1 MAEVTVDACTHGFRP
16 PFPPRP
22 RALQATCAACAG
34 RPVCRVLQFM
44 GGKYAMSLTPQRAS
58 RSTRWSPSCACQ
70 VKSPG
75 ETRGDWKCEG
85 GSPAPAGTGDGFAD
99 TDAPPAPRACAS
111 SPGRRILTLVSKSGK
126 SFFRTIE
133 SSFQRFKSPVS
144 SRRRRC
150 RGGGRRRAAASLAMQ
165 MAFLGGAQL
174 RHHPG
179 SS

>member
-1 MAEVTVDACTHGFRP
+1 
-16 PFPPRP
+16 
-22 RALQATCAACAG
+22 
-34 RPVCRVLQFM
+34 
-44 GGKYAMSLTPQRAS
+44 MSLTPQRAS

-85 GSPAPAGTGDGFAD
+85 GSPALAGTGDGFAD
-99 TDAPPAPRACAS
+99 TDAPPRAPRLRVLARKTHSHARFQI
-111 SPGRRILTLVSKSGK
+111 PQVVFPNYREFVS
-126 SFFRTIE
+126 TI
-133 SSFQRFKSPVS
+133 QKPCKFKTTTVP
-144 SRRRRC
+144 
-150 RGGGRRRAAASLAMQ
+150 RRRAAASLAMQ